1 MHIGLLTA
9 RFKDKSFEEIAAWA
23 GGAGFAALE
32 AHTRHVTPAEVL
44 ADDGAAV
51 KKTLAAAGVRLSAL
65 SHFRG
70 FELATDDADIYARE
84 LVETVKAAE
93 VLGLDTVCALAG
105 FPAKGK
111 DKLASIREHL
121 PALFEAPAAEARKR
135 GVRIA
140 FENWWATC
148 LQTLEHFAAVVEVLP
163 ENVGFNF
170 DPSHLLWQEIDYLS
184 AVGEFAARIYHT
196 HAKDTEVDRA
206 VLARK
211 GVLERGWWRYVLP
224 GLGAVSWGEYVGRLR
239 RAGYDGVLSVEHEDR
254 AYEAEEGFTLALKY
268 LERFTA

>member
-9 RFKDKSFEEIAAWA
+9 RFKGKSFEEIAAWA

-32 AHTRHVTPAEVL
+32 AHTRDVVPAEVL
-44 ADDGAAV
+44 ADDGVAV
-51 KKTLAAAGVRLSAL
+51 KKILASAGVRLSAL

-70 FELATDDADIYARE
+70 YQMATEDADLYAGE

-93 VLGLDTVCALAG
+93 VLGLDTVCALIG
-105 FPAKGK
+105 FPTEGK
-111 DKLASIREHL
+111 DKLTSIREDL
-121 PALFEAPAAEARKR
+121 PALFEVPAAEAQKR
-135 GVRIA
+135 GVRLA

-148 LQTLEHFAAVVEVLP
+148 LQTLEHFAAVVEFLP

-196 HAKDTEVDRA
+196 HAKDAAVDRA

-211 GVLERGWWRYVLP
+211 GVLEDGWWRYVIP
-224 GLGAVSWGEYVGRLR
+224 GLGSVRWGEYVGRLR
-239 RAGYDGVLSVEHEDR
+239 LAGYDGVLSVEHEDR
-254 AYEAEEGFTLALKY
+254 AFEAEEGFVLALKS
-268 LERFTA
+268 LSRFAG